1 MAEYVVRVGGR
12 EFTVSV
18 AEAPG
23 GLTVKV
29 GAEEFFVEVVRL
41 EAEPRLSLIL
51 KAGPGAEGGLSL
63 EAVWAGEYRVYL
75 DGVSLEVEVLPARLA
90 ALAGVKLGPEGAG
103 LRPVEIKA
111 PMPGLVV
118 RVGAEAGQQVRRG
131 QVLVVL
137 QAMKMENEL
146 SAPRDGTVREVRVR
160 PGQAVE
166 HGEVLAVLE

>member
-1 MAEYVVRVGGR
+1 MAEYLVRVGGQ
-12 EFTVSV
+12 EFKVV
-18 AEAPG
+18 VEEAPG
-23 GLTVKV
+23 GLKVRV
-29 GAEEFFVEVVRL
+29 GADEFFVEFLRL

-51 KAGPGAEGGLSL
+51 KPALEAEGGRSL
-63 EAVWAGEYRVYL
+63 EAVWAGENRIYL

-90 ALAGVKLGPEGAG
+90 ALEQVRLGQEKAS
-103 LRPVEIKA
+103 LQPVEIKA

-118 RVGAEAGQQVRRG
+118 RVEAEAGQAVRRG

-146 SAPRDGTVREVRVR
+146 SAPRDGTVREVRVK

-166 HGEVLAVLE
+166 HGEVLAVLQ

>member
-1 MAEYVVRVGGR
+1 MAEYVVRLGGQ
-12 EFTVSV
+12 EFKVSV
-18 AEAPG
+18 EEAPG
-23 GLTVKV
+23 GLKVRV
-29 GAEEFFVEVVRL
+29 GADEFFVEFVRL

-51 KAGPGAEGGLSL
+51 KPVAGVDGGRSL
-63 EAVWAGEYRVYL
+63 EAVWAGENRIYL

-90 ALAGVKLGPEGAG
+90 ALEQVRLGQEKAS

-118 RVGAEAGQQVRRG
+118 RVGAEAGQPVRRG

-166 HGEVLAVLE
+166 HGEILAVLE